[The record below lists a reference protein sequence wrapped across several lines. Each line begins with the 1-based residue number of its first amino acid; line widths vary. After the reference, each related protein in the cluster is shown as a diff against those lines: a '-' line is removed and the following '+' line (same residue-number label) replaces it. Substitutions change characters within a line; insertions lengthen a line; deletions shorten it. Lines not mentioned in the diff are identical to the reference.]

1 MNIHNVNLL
10 LVVPTRVDG
19 WDSIDGVSNVGQ
31 YGMDLSFTVLHESH
45 FNIFSVNFKTLMN
58 NNELI

>member
-31 YGMDLSFTVLHESH
+31 YGMDLSLRYSMRVILTYFRS
-45 FNIFSVNFKTLMN
+45 TLKH
-58 NNELI
+58 